1 MYEYKA
7 NPEGTLEYY
16 IEAESKTAALFLY
29 YVIKSFNEKVMFAE
43 PQGLSQLE
51 SEEREERWRL
61 IYTNRPSS
69 LEVSL

>member
-43 PQGLSQLE
+43 PQGLSQL
-51 SEEREERWRL
+51 
-61 IYTNRPSS
+61 
-69 LEVSL
+69 